1 MSLASNA
8 TEQWTDTELSQ
19 LKRVYMATQL
29 SDYAGVI
36 KYYTVELRQK
46 VDRLGNPYNPSIL
59 GVKDSEEPKPDSGMQ
74 EHENRLSGRGKR
86 PKTR

>member
-1 MSLASNA
+1 MSLASIA
-8 TEQWTDTELSQ
+8 AEQWTDTELNQ

-36 KYYTVELRQK
+36 KYYTDELRQK
-46 VDRLGNPYNPSIL
+46 VDRLGNPYSPSIL
-59 GVKDSEEPKPDSGMQ
+59 GVKDSEEPKPDSVMHD
-74 EHENRLSGRGKR
+74 HENRLPGGGRH